1 MSPDSVG
8 IVKINIRSCL
18 RDVAFSR
25 KDDRLVHACP
35 SVMPGLYSNRPFR
48 YQQTAAGEEFNLP
61 TSSTIFQFYARIS
74 RGSEILSA
82 TRHESVTR
90 WRNLVIKS

>member
-8 IVKINIRSCL
+8 TVKINIRSCL

-25 KDDRLVHACP
+25 KDGRLVNACP
-35 SVMPGLYSNRPFR
+35 SVMPGLYGNRPFR
-48 YQQTAAGEEFNLP
+48 YQQAAAGEEFNLP

-74 RGSEILSA
+74 GGSEIVSA
-82 TRHESVTR
+82 SRHESVTR
-90 WRNLVIKS
+90 WRTLAIKS